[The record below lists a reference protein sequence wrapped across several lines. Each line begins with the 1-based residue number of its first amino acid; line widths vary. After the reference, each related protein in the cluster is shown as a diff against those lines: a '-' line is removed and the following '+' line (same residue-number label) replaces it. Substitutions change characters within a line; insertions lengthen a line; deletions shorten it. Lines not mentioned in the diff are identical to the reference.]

1 MNIIF
6 NIIKG
11 GRGEGGLSVG
21 NVKIE
26 LFVVSDKDEFQ
37 LQDAFYRI
45 QKYRSQPKF
54 SHFQFSK
61 SENTCNSTARAICQK
76 SGVSQLKNFYH
87 DLRIISKLSSSFY
100 EIITYKLVV
109 M

>member
-26 LFVVSDKDEFQ
+26 LFVVSATRW
-37 LQDAFYRI
+37 QDAFYRI

-54 SHFQFSK
+54 SHFQNRK
-61 SENTCNSTARAICQK
+61 IHAIP
-76 SGVSQLKNFYH
+76 LHERFAKNVEFH
-87 DLRIISKLSSSFY
+87 N
-100 EIITYKLVV
+100 
-109 M
+109 